1 MIGIP
6 LSMTLDDLVSDATSF
21 RLATSFG
28 KDGSKVLCSI
38 ILMMPEV
45 DVKVGPNLLNLVT
58 NTKPTF
64 SKMLFTCLQQKSAG
78 TSQQVLSS
86 QILMQICPCP
96 SPSDGL
102 GVKHEMLIS
111 RLRSPAE

>member
-6 LSMTLDDLVSDATSF
+6 LPMTLDDLVSGAISF

-28 KDGSKVLCSI
+28 KDGSKVLCI

-45 DVKVGPNLLNLVT
+45 DVKVGPNLLNLVI
-58 NTKPTF
+58 NTKPPF
-64 SKMLFTCLQQKSAG
+64 SNMLFTCLQQKSAG

-96 SPSDGL
+96 SPFDGL
-102 GVKHEMLIS
+102 GVKHE
-111 RLRSPAE
+111 RDAY

>member
-1 MIGIP
+1 MYN
-6 LSMTLDDLVSDATSF
+6 TDDARSGCESGAESVKSDDQHKTHF
-21 RLATSFG
+21 F
-28 KDGSKVLCSI
+28 KHI
-38 ILMMPEV
+38 
-45 DVKVGPNLLNLVT
+45 
-58 NTKPTF
+58 
-64 SKMLFTCLQQKSAG
+64 FTCLQLKSAG

-111 RLRSPAE
+111 TLRSPAE